1 MSLGCLAPRCL
12 LSVYGVCVCVSL
24 WGGFGRGC
32 IFFGELRVSAVWI
45 LQAVAEGINR
55 LSLSFSSPHPPTPLL
70 LFFRDGPVHRG
81 GSVTDVCLCYASIYL
96 FGKQM
101 HY

>member
-1 MSLGCLAPRCL
+1 MSLGCLALCSL
-12 LSVYGVCVCVSL
+12 LSVWWLGGVGAEGWAWTRLCFL
-24 WGGFGRGC
+24 WGIAC
-32 IFFGELRVSAVWI
+32 
-45 LQAVAEGINR
+45 
-55 LSLSFSSPHPPTPLL
+55 FSSMDIAGCGRRNKQTFSVFLPSSP

>member
-1 MSLGCLAPRCL
+1 MSLRCLAPHCL
-12 LSVYGVCVCVSL
+12 LSVCGGVPR
-24 WGGFGRGC
+24 GGLGRGC

-55 LSLSFSSPHPPTPLL
+55 LSLSFSSPPLS
-70 LFFRDGPVHRG
+70 FRDGPVHRG